1 MTAHTSLPQPATR
14 DPGTT
19 VRALLDAIPDLVL
32 RVCADGSILTASTAA
47 TFAQTLGYESHID
60 RLQDFLP
67 QALVDDLLE
76 AIGRTL
82 VTYQNSSKTYSIDTP
97 AGPQSYEL
105 RLVALDGNEVALIVR
120 PSGAPNL
127 KQRQLS
133 EQVEAQA
140 ESLRTTNASL
150 ARAARMKDEFLASV
164 SHELRTPLN
173 AILGLSEALQEE
185 VYGAISQ
192 AQAQAL
198 HSIEESGRHL
208 LALINDILELSKI
221 EAGKLELQIDRVAVG
236 QVCQASIRLIEQSAR
251 KKRLNIVT
259 NFDDQVTV
267 VRADERRLKQM
278 LVNLLSNAVK
288 FTPERGS
295 IGIDVVAMPEKELVQ
310 FTVWD
315 TGIGIDP
322 EHVPHLF
329 QPFVQLDSSLARQY
343 AGTGLGLAL
352 VFRMI
357 QLHGGTVEVVS
368 RPNEGSRF
376 SLVLPWKSS
385 DNYTIEATSSRLKH
399 QGLLKRILVID
410 SSPQSSEQLARYLR
424 ELGVDSIQHLRGDN
438 AAQKAIELRPD
449 AIILDIQLAGKQG
462 WEVLAE
468 LKSAPE
474 TTTIPVMILS
484 VVDEPER
491 AQQLGA
497 AAYLIKPISRQ
508 QLRTTLPLLMP
519 SNNPKRVVLMSS
531 ETSSRLAVFDDGNA
545 RSHPNAHSTQSTVLL
560 VEDNELAILTV
571 VDYLQAIGYH
581 VVVARNGQEAIN
593 QAVLMRPAVVL
604 MDIHLPG
611 MSGFE
616 AIQRLR
622 AMPATAVVPIIAL
635 TALAMPGDR
644 ERCLAV
650 GANAYLSKPVSLQN
664 LIRTVEMLCQ

>member
-1 MTAHTSLPQPATR
+1 MTAHTSVQQPATR
-14 DPGTT
+14 DPRTT

-47 TFAQTLGYESHID
+47 TFAQALGHESHID

-67 QALVDDLLE
+67 VAVVDDLLD
-76 AIGRTL
+76 AISRTL
-82 VTYQNSSKTYSIDTP
+82 ATYQNAIKTYKFET
-97 AGPQSYEL
+97 ATGPHSFEI
-105 RLVALDGNEVALIVR
+105 RLVALDEREVALIVR
-120 PSGAPNL
+120 PSDVPDL
-127 KQRQLS
+127 EQRRLS

-140 ESLRTTNASL
+140 ENLRTANAAL

-221 EAGKLELQIDRVAVG
+221 EAGKLELQIDRVSVT

-259 NFDDQVTV
+259 NYDDRVNV
-267 VRADERRLKQM
+267 IRADERRFKQM

-295 IGIDVVAMPEKELVQ
+295 IGIDVIAMPEKELVQ

-322 EHVPHLF
+322 EHIPHLF

-376 SLVLPWKSS
+376 SLLLPWSER
-385 DNYTIEATSSRLKH
+385 DTYTIEATNSSLQNRA
-399 QGLLKRILVID
+399 LLKRIMLID
-410 SSPQSSEQLARYLR
+410 SSPQSNEQLARYLR
-424 ELGVDSIQHLRGDN
+424 EFGVEAIQHFRGDD
-438 AAQKAIELRPD
+438 AAQRAIELRPD
-449 AIILDIQLAGKQG
+449 AIILDVQLTGKQG
-462 WEVLAE
+462 WDVLAE

-484 VVDEPER
+484 QIDEPER
-491 AQQLGA
+491 AQQLRA

-508 QLRTTLPLLMP
+508 QLRASLPLLLP
-519 SNNPKRVVLMSS
+519 SNNPQRIVLTSA
-531 ETSSRLAVFDDGNA
+531 ENSSRLAVFDDGNA
-545 RSHPNAHSTQSTVLL
+545 RSRPAFQAKQSTILL

-571 VDYLQAIGYH
+571 VDYLQAIGYQ

-593 QAVLMRPAVVL
+593 QAVLVRPAVVL

-622 AMPATAVVPIIAL
+622 AMPATALVPIVAL